1 MELSRKSVL
10 LTGAGSGIGRACAVE
25 FARKGARLTLV
36 GRREEP
42 LEETARLIAE
52 TGSEAQVV
60 SGDVRD
66 EEVRQRAVEAA
77 VERFGGLDVLVNN
90 AGAVRAG
97 RLENIDPEEIQTQ
110 IEVNLTA
117 PILMT
122 RAALPALREGGDAAV
137 VNVSSGFGLV
147 GMPFY
152 ATYAATK
159 AGIAHFGE
167 ALRRELFG
175 EGVHVMTI
183 YPGATETPMMES
195 NEAGPDLGFEYE
207 SAEDVA
213 EALVAGLESG
223 ELEVV
228 RGAEDRSSM
237 TRMSRE
243 QPRRSSARL
252 SITGSAPEGFTQLSQ
267 TIPAAFRD
275 FEMVDH
281 MVADDNLTIA
291 YTVTGTHE
299 GEFLSVAPTGKSI
312 TARGCPR

>member
-1 MELSRKSVL
+1 VDISQKSVL

-25 FARKGARLTLV
+25 FARRGARLTLV

-42 LEETARLIAE
+42 LEETARLVAE

-66 EEVRQRAVEAA
+66 EGVRQRAVEAA
-77 VERFGGLDVLVNN
+77 VEHFGGLDVLVNN

-97 RLENIDPEEIQTQ
+97 RLENVDPEEIQSQ

-117 PILMT
+117 PILLT
-122 RAALPALREGGDAAV
+122 RVALPTLREGGDAAV

-167 ALRRELFG
+167 ALRRELLG

-183 YPGATETPMMES
+183 YPGATETPMMET

-207 SAEDVA
+207 PAEDVA

-228 RGAEDRSSM
+228 RGAEDRSAM
-237 TRMSRE
+237 TKMSRE
-243 QPRRSSARL
+243 QPRELDEQVAGMKDSLEAAVASHRS
-252 SITGSAPEGFTQLSQ
+252 
-267 TIPAAFRD
+267 
-275 FEMVDH
+275 M
-281 MVADDNLTIA
+281 
-291 YTVTGTHE
+291 
-299 GEFLSVAPTGKSI
+299 
-312 TARGCPR
+312 